1 MKQIHDR
8 SRRLELGEAPS
19 TDHQTSLADMLVVA
33 QKLDAVI
40 PAPTDTGRDLDMI
53 RREQKTRIAARI
65 NSGKPLD
72 LTGLAE
78 KIYPKPTDPKLP
90 AQVEDLRASQEAR
103 LKHKEREFVEKK
115 KSNELLQQFV
125 NENHKKIE
133 QAFSNFHVVYESLL
147 DMRNNFLEF
156 TKNERLE
163 YKALTQK
170 AIHILH
176 DISVLKEELFAS
188 IQFAQDHGVAHVSLP
203 ADKLAQYHEE
213 SLNCTRIGQ
222 DLRMDLSFD
231 PVRDL
236 ETMKL
241 LEETEG
247 LEEAFRNMLDRNLH
261 ILRPDEDEK
270 TRTRST
276 QDVRQEFFDTRK
288 RMNAHQS
295 AKDSTS
301 IISSVLEDRFNKLDF
316 VLKNRMRNEKK

>member
-1 MKQIHDR
+1 MKQIQEG
-8 SRRLELGEAPS
+8 SRKTELGKESPAA
-19 TDHQTSLADMLVVA
+19 HQVSLADMLVVA

-53 RREQKTRIAARI
+53 RREQQTRITARI

-78 KIYPKPTDPKLP
+78 KIYPKPTEQKLP
-90 AQVEDLRASQEAR
+90 VQIEDLRVNQQDR
-103 LKHKEREFVEKK
+103 LKQKEREFAEKK
-115 KSNELLQQFV
+115 RSNELLQQFV
-125 NENHKKIE
+125 NENQKKIE

-147 DMRNNFLEF
+147 DMRSNFLEL
-156 TKNERLE
+156 TKDERLE

-176 DISVLKEELFAS
+176 NISMLKEELFAS

-261 ILRPDEDEK
+261 ILRPNEDK
-270 TRTRST
+270 NTRTRST
-276 QDVRQEFFDTRK
+276 QDVKQEFFDTRK
-288 RMNAHQS
+288 RMNAHQL

-316 VLKNRMRNEKK
+316 VLKNRSRNEKK